1 MLACGGRHWPLWGW
15 AQCDTCT
22 LAQRRLMRQ
31 GNPVGILKGP
41 HASSACATSPSL
53 TLDGDLAKD
62 LQPLQGRAVPPAR
75 VKLVLAL
82 LDSQL
87 RTSLHCIH
95 GFHLPPANA
104 DLLVYQPHQT
114 LAATGVLEDCPQ
126 RRLLGQ
132 VPVGQGR
139 DSVTDGLESRPCLW
153 GTSPL

>member
-1 MLACGGRHWPLWGW
+1 MC
-15 AQCDTCT
+15 
-22 LAQRRLMRQ
+22 Q
-31 GNPVGILKGP
+31 GDPMGTLKGP
-41 HASSACATSPSL
+41 HSNSACAASPSL

-62 LQPLQGRAVPPAR
+62 LQPLQCGAVPPAR

-87 RTSLHCIH
+87 RASLHRIH
-95 GFHLPPANA
+95 GFHLPPANT
-104 DLLVYQPHQT
+104 DLLFYQPRQT
-114 LAATGVLEDCPQ
+114 LTAPGVPEDRPQ

-139 DSVTDGLESRPCLW
+139 DSVADGLEPGLCLQ